1 MTRRDELM
9 QLIVDYARQYAGNS
23 PSLRNLT
30 REARRA
36 GYEVSLSAVRQ
47 HLTKLEAEH
56 RLTRAD
62 GQLIVVGAEWLP
74 PTAFRTK
81 KPQRIAHKL
90 PTKGMQ

>member
-9 QLIVDYARQYAGNS
+9 QLIIDYAQQHAGNS

-36 GYEVSLSAVRQ
+36 GYQVSLSVVRQ

-56 RLTRAD
+56 RVARVD
-62 GQLIVVGAEWLP
+62 GQLIIIGAEWLP
-74 PTAFRTK
+74 PTAFR
-81 KPQRIAHKL
+81 
-90 PTKGMQ
+90 